1 MKKIK
6 QINNFVI
13 EQDTARQ
20 ISYFGN
26 IMDNPNYLK
35 YSVFNLD
42 GKCLEDRLT
51 LEQAE
56 IFVIQIK
63 VLCKRKDNT
72 YENDKIVEIADKM
85 LELEELY

>member
-1 MKKIK
+1 MPLEYKENKNIRSVIIMEKIK
-6 QINNFVI
+6 QINNLVI
-13 EQDTARQ
+13 KQDTAKQ

-35 YSVFNLD
+35 CSVFSLD

-56 IFVIQIK
+56 NF
-63 VLCKRKDNT
+63 CNT
-72 YENDKIVEIADKM
+72 NEGFI
-85 LELEELY
+85 

>member
-6 QINNFVI
+6 QINNLVI
-13 EQDTARQ
+13 KQDTARQ

-56 IFVIQIK
+56 NF
-63 VLCKRKDNT
+63 CNT
-72 YENDKIVEIADKM
+72 NKSFM
-85 LELEELY
+85 

>member
-1 MKKIK
+1 M
-6 QINNFVI
+6 N
-13 EQDTARQ
+13 RQ
-20 ISYFGN
+20 
-26 IMDNPNYLK
+26 K
-35 YSVFNLD
+35 
-42 GKCLEDRLT
+42 
-51 LEQAE
+51 

>member
-1 MKKIK
+1 VGSFMKKIK

-13 EQDTARQ
+13 KQDTARQ

-35 YSVFNLD
+35 CSVFSFD
-42 GKCLEDRLT
+42 GRCLEDRLT

-56 IFVIQIK
+56 NF
-63 VLCKRKDNT
+63 CNANKDS
-72 YENDKIVEIADKM
+72 M
-85 LELEELY
+85 

>member
-13 EQDTARQ
+13 KQDTARQ

-26 IMDNPNYLK
+26 IIDNPNYLK

-51 LEQAE
+51 FEQAE
-56 IFVIQIK
+56 DF
-63 VLCKRKDNT
+63 CNT
-72 YENDKIVEIADKM
+72 NKGFI
-85 LELEELY
+85 

>member
-1 MKKIK
+1 MKFYGNRQYSMSLEYKEDKSRSITIMKKIK

-26 IMDNPNYLK
+26 IMDNPNRLK
-35 YSVFNLD
+35 YSVFSLD
-42 GKCLEDRLT
+42 GKCLESRLT

-56 IFVIQIK
+56 DF
-63 VLCKRKDNT
+63 CNT
-72 YENDKIVEIADKM
+72 NKGFM
-85 LELEELY
+85 